1 MEKEKSNNQ
10 NKIPNQG
17 YVIVPNYFLREWVKV
32 LGGGPALLY
41 LELLSYCHQ
50 EKDLAWPTLGRLSNL
65 LGIAKTTLLRY
76 LNTLIKSGLIKNIT
90 RDKSTT
96 GHHKKNIYQIL
107 LLKRE
112 NGSKMPPG
120 EYQKDTPYGSK
131 TLPIRYQNE
140 TSFSSKTLPFMVAN
154 LHPNN
159 NNLKHYQYNNNQE
172 AEKDVVVAVDFKKLK
187 KKGDLSACLPERG
200 RSQSGNAQAGEKMQA
215 IREQLIDL
223 SFEEKFIE
231 QILKDF
237 SLEKIEEKL
246 ELLIA
251 KTNIQN
257 SSGWLLAA
265 LKNDY
270 QGSKEEEIQEAIE
283 EKKEEPQ
290 RKISSREEALRQIRL
305 AKEKLALITPY
316 YQIKGNEEKGGL
328 PLGT

>member
-1 MEKEKSNNQ
+1 MEKEKLNNQ
-10 NKIPNQG
+10 NKLSNQG
-17 YVIVPNYFLREWVKV
+17 YVIVPNYFFREWVKV

-41 LELLSYCHQ
+41 LELLTYCHQ

-76 LNTLIKSGLIKNIT
+76 LNTLIKSGLIKNIS

-120 EYQKDTPYGSK
+120 ESQKDTPYGSK

-154 LHPNN
+154 LPPNN
-159 NNLKHYQYNNNQE
+159 NNTKHYQVNNNKE
-172 AEKDVVVAVDFKKLK
+172 VGKDTAVVDFNKSKE
-187 KKGDLSACLPERG
+187 KGKERMRG
-200 RSQSGNAQAGEKMQA
+200 
-215 IREQLIDL
+215 IIEQLADL
-223 SFEEKFIE
+223 SFEERFIE

-246 ELLIA
+246 ELLVS
-251 KTNIQN
+251 KRNIQN
-257 SSGWLLAA
+257 PAGWLLAA

-270 QGSKEEEIQEAIE
+270 QGSKEEENQEVIE

-290 RKISSREEALRQIRL
+290 RKISSPEEALRQIRL

-316 YQIKGNEEKGGL
+316 YQIKEKEEKGGL
-328 PLGT
+328 AVGT